1 MTSKDLVFSPGGVF
15 HCHLPV
21 RHAAHSS
28 DPRTLSSRGSARS
41 TVLPSAGSLEAH
53 GPSGKGFLTYCYS
66 VKSMDESLL
75 LGSTGL
81 DGGRVTDPLLI
92 QRGRGL
98 LDCAGQLQHLQQQ
111 LLQVSGPQCLTARSC
126 AIFITHPLPAHGF
139 TGCVVFCRD

>member
-1 MTSKDLVFSPGGVF
+1 
-15 HCHLPV
+15 
-21 RHAAHSS
+21 
-28 DPRTLSSRGSARS
+28 
-41 TVLPSAGSLEAH
+41 
-53 GPSGKGFLTYCYS
+53 
-66 VKSMDESLL
+66 MDESLL

-111 LLQVSGPQCLTARSC
+111 LLQVTGPQCLTARSC

-139 TGCVVFCRD
+139 TGCVVLCRDCLWLCLLNSGTSVVAGFAVFSVLGFMAHEQGVSIADVAESGNATQQARNQKNVLKYLYY

>member
-1 MTSKDLVFSPGGVF
+1 
-15 HCHLPV
+15 
-21 RHAAHSS
+21 
-28 DPRTLSSRGSARS
+28 
-41 TVLPSAGSLEAH
+41 
-53 GPSGKGFLTYCYS
+53 
-66 VKSMDESLL
+66 MDESLL

-111 LLQVSGPQCLTARSC
+111 LLQVSGPQCLTAGSC

-139 TGCVVFCRD
+139 TGCVVFCRDCLWLCLLNSGTSVVAGFAVFSVLGFMAHEQGVSIADVAESGNATQRARNQKNVLKYLYY

>member
-1 MTSKDLVFSPGGVF
+1 
-15 HCHLPV
+15 
-21 RHAAHSS
+21 
-28 DPRTLSSRGSARS
+28 
-41 TVLPSAGSLEAH
+41 
-53 GPSGKGFLTYCYS
+53 
-66 VKSMDESLL
+66 MDESLL

-111 LLQVSGPQCLTARSC
+111 LLQVTGPQCLTARSC

-139 TGCVVFCRD
+139 TGCVVFCRDCLWLCLLNSGTSVVAGFAVFSVLGFMAHEQGVSIADVAESGNATQQARNQKNVLKYLYY